1 MASIMRMPEVLANA
15 TEAIIAKWL
24 IAEGESFTDGQAIA
38 EVETE
43 KALVEVPGEG
53 DGVLGRYLAKEGSH
67 VQVGAPIAVLTSQ
80 GEGAAEIEKAIA
92 DAGVSLAPAAPEPTP
107 APAPAATTAAP
118 APVAAATPTPAAAPT
133 PSASLHGTRLFL
145 SPLARR
151 LAKESGLDPAQIQGT
166 GPDGRIV
173 RRDVQAAIAKGG
185 VAPTKAAA
193 PALPS
198 IPAGSF
204 TDIPH
209 SGMRKAIARR
219 LTESKSSV
227 PHFYLSAP
235 VLADDFL
242 NFRKKYND
250 WAPKKVSVTDL
261 ILKTVAAAFSDVP
274 AANCIWTDTAVR
286 QFADVDVSVAVATDN
301 GLLTPVVRG
310 INHLNLEQLG
320 AVTEDLIARARA
332 GRLKQNEIEG
342 GSFSV
347 TNLGMYGTDEFSA
360 ILNPPQSAI
369 LAVGAAKQKPV
380 VIDGEIKVASVMN
393 FTLSVDHRAIDGAL
407 AAEWLAAFVKRFENP
422 FWLAI

>member
-15 TEAIIAKWL
+15 TEAIISKWL
-24 IAEGESFTDGQAIA
+24 IKEGDSFTLGQAIA

-43 KALVEVPGEG
+43 KALVEVPAETAGI
-53 DGVLGRYLAKEGSH
+53 LGKYLAQDGAF
-67 VQVGAPIAVLTSQ
+67 VQVGAPIAILLAA
-80 GEGAAEIEKAIA
+80 GEGQTEIDALMAE
-92 DAGVSLAPAAPEPTP
+92 AGSTVAAAPVA
-107 APAPAATTAAP
+107 APVVETP
-118 APVAAATPTPAAAPT
+118 APVAAPVAVATAPSKNT
-133 PSASLHGTRLFL
+133 DHGDRLFI
-145 SPLARR
+145 SPLSRR
-151 LAKESGLDPAQIQGT
+151 LAKENGLDAHSIQGT

-173 RRDVQAAIAKGG
+173 RRDVEAAIAGG
-185 VAPTKAAA
+185 KTTVAKAV
-193 PALPS
+193 PVV

-219 LTESKSSV
+219 LTESKTTV

-235 VLADDFL
+235 VLADDML
-242 NFRKKYND
+242 NFRAKYNE

-261 ILKTVAAAFSDVP
+261 ILKTVAASFADVP
-274 AANCIWTDTAVR
+274 QANVIWTDTALR
-286 QFADVDVSVAVATDN
+286 QFSDVDVSIAVATDN
-301 GLLTPVVRG
+301 GLITPVVRA
-310 INHLNLEQLG
+310 INHMSLAQLNV
-320 AVTEDLIARARA
+320 ATSDLIDRARN

-380 VIDGEIKVASVMN
+380 AIDGEIKIRSVIN
-393 FTLSVDHRAIDGAL
+393 FTVSVDHRAIDGAV
-407 AAEWLAAFVKRFENP
+407 AAQWLAAFVKRFENP

>member
-15 TEAIIAKWL
+15 TEAVIAKWL
-24 IAEGESFTDGQAIA
+24 IKEGETFTLGQAMA

-43 KALVEVPGEG
+43 KALVEVPAETAGI
-53 DGVLGRYLAKEGSH
+53 LGKYLAQNGAF
-67 VQVGAPIAVLTSQ
+67 VQVGAPIAILLAA
-80 GEGAAEIEKAIA
+80 GEGQTEIDALMAE
-92 DAGVSLAPAAPEPTP
+92 AGVTVAAAPVTTP
-107 APAPAATTAAP
+107 VVETS
-118 APVAAATPTPAAAPT
+118 APVAAPVAVAIPTSKNT
-133 PSASLHGTRLFL
+133 DRGDRLFI
-145 SPLARR
+145 SPLSRR
-151 LAKESGLDPAQIQGT
+151 LAKENGLDAHSIQGT

-173 RRDVQAAIAKGG
+173 RRDVEAAIAGG
-185 VAPTKAAA
+185 KTTVVKAV
-193 PALPS
+193 PVV

-219 LTESKSSV
+219 LTESKTTV

-235 VLADDFL
+235 VLADDML
-242 NFRKKYND
+242 NFRAKYNE

-261 ILKTVAAAFSDVP
+261 ILKTVAASFADVP
-274 AANCIWTDTAVR
+274 QANVIWTDTALR
-286 QFADVDVSVAVATDN
+286 QFSDVDVAIAVATDN
-301 GLLTPVVRG
+301 GLITPVVRG
-310 INHLNLEQLG
+310 INHMSLAQLNISTG
-320 AVTEDLIARARA
+320 DLIDRARN

-380 VIDGEIKVASVMN
+380 VIDGEIKIRSVIN
-393 FTLSVDHRAIDGAL
+393 FTVSVDHRAIDGAV
-407 AAEWLAAFVKRFENP
+407 AAQWLAAFVKRFENP